1 MKILLQTKAT
11 QKPLFVKLI
20 MALACF
26 GIFTTSCVDKPD
38 VIGTFST
45 EMMGEYVA
53 NRTEDFSEFKKLLEV
68 TEVMGLLNAYGEYTL
83 FAPTNEA
90 MYAFYADQ
98 GKSSLDDFST
108 DTLKKIAYDHIIKG
122 YIVKTENFVDG
133 LMPFLTMSDRF
144 IATESR
150 PENNGLVYYINEKS
164 AIIFRDIIV
173 SNGVIHAINHVV
185 QPSELNIV
193 QSINKDPKFSLFNEA
208 LLKTGLW
215 KELLLTRDE
224 SYDPDDYGYI
234 DVTFIQGGGSKDELP
249 VSRKYGYTVLMESND
264 TYKNLYGIETLEQLS
279 AYAAANVYHEN
290 PDDANVTDITDRRN
304 SLNKFIAY
312 HLINKKLTYSK
323 FIDDYDTDHMI
334 KTYDMYEYI
343 ETMCPNTL
351 LEVKKER
358 ATGESNLLN
367 KSVETG
373 EAVRINKNYK
383 DIDATNGVYHEID
396 RILIYNKQVA
406 GELSSKRLRM
416 DAASFF
422 PELTNNNM
430 RYYDPSKPRSW
441 VFPKGYIKRLKAS
454 ETTRFCYLNA
464 YGGYLDYQGDE
475 VYLKGMY
482 DFEIETPPIPAGTYE
497 IRFGYQ
503 PTGGR
508 GAAQIYWDG
517 VPCGIPLDLRILAN
531 DPLIGFEEPGSNSE
545 DPNGY
550 ENDKMMRNRGYM
562 KGPAT
567 YKDVLGVWYGKRIA
581 RNSPQYVRRILGT
594 YTFTKSETHLFK
606 VKAVREGQFMFD
618 FLEFV
623 PVELI
628 ETEGID

>member
-1 MKILLQTKAT
+1 MKILVKMKAY
-11 QKPLFVKLI
+11 LNRSVVKIVFAIAVL
-20 MALACF
+20 
-26 GIFTTSCVDKPD
+26 GVFTTSCLDNPD
-38 VIGTFST
+38 VIDTFT
-45 EMMGEYVA
+45 QEMMGEYVA
-53 NRTEDFSEFKKLLEV
+53 SRPNDFSEFKQLLEK
-68 TEVMGLLNAYGEYTL
+68 TDIMGLLNAYGEYTL
-83 FAPTNEA
+83 FVPTNEA
-90 MYAFYADQ
+90 MQAFYLSQ
-98 GKSSLDDFST
+98 NKTSLDDFT
-108 DTLKKIAYDHIIKG
+108 PDTLKKIAYDHIIKG
-122 YIVKTENFVDG
+122 YIVKTENFIDG
-133 LMPFLTMSDRF
+133 LMPFLTMSDRY
-144 IATESR
+144 ISTESR
-150 PENNGLVYYINEKS
+150 TGNSALIYFINNKS
-164 AIIFRDIIV
+164 EIISRDIEV
-173 SNGVIHAINHVV
+173 SNGVIHIINHMVE
-185 QPSELNIV
+185 PSELNIV
-193 QSINKDPKFSLFNEA
+193 QSIARDSNFTLFNEA
-208 LLKTGLW
+208 LTKTGLW
-215 KELLLTRDE
+215 EELLLTRDE
-224 SYDPDDYGYI
+224 SYDPKNYSHI
-234 DVTFIQGGGSKDELP
+234 DVTFVQGGGSRDELP
-249 VSRKYGYTVLMESND
+249 VSRKFGYTVLMESD
-264 TYKNLYGIETLEQLS
+264 QTYKNVYGIENLEQLT

-290 PDDANVTDITDRRN
+290 PADASVTDITDRRN

-312 HLINKKLTYSK
+312 HLVNKKLTYTK

-334 KTYDMYEYI
+334 KTFDMYEYI
-343 ETMCPNTL
+343 ETMFPNTL

-358 ATGESNLLN
+358 ATGETNLLN

-373 EAVRINKNYK
+373 EAVRINKDYK

-396 RILIYNKQVA
+396 RILIYNHKVA

-464 YGGYLDYQGDE
+464 FGGYLDYQGDE
-475 VYLKGMY
+475 IYLKGMY
-482 DFEIETPPIPAGTYE
+482 DFEVETPPIPAGTYE

-508 GAAQIYWDG
+508 GAAQLYWDG
-517 VPCGIPLDLRILAN
+517 VPCGIPLDLRIPAN
-531 DPLIGFEEPGSNSE
+531 DPLIGFEEPGSNKE
-545 DPNGY
+545 DINGY

-567 YKDVLGVWYGKRIA
+567 YKDVLGWWYGKRVA

-594 YTFTKSETHLFK
+594 YTFTESKTHLFK

>member
-1 MKILLQTKAT
+1 MHMASIRFLRLPTRQCT
-11 QKPLFVKLI
+11 PLRRSGQV
-20 MALACF
+20 
-26 GIFTTSCVDKPD
+26 
-38 VIGTFST
+38 
-45 EMMGEYVA
+45 VA
-53 NRTEDFSEFKKLLEV
+53 RR
-68 TEVMGLLNAYGEYTL
+68 
-83 FAPTNEA
+83 
-90 MYAFYADQ
+90 
-98 GKSSLDDFST
+98 FST

-351 LEVKKER
+351 IEVKKER

-422 PELTNNNM
+422 P
-430 RYYDPSKPRSW
+430 
-441 VFPKGYIKRLKAS
+441 
-454 ETTRFCYLNA
+454 
-464 YGGYLDYQGDE
+464 
-475 VYLKGMY
+475 
-482 DFEIETPPIPAGTYE
+482 
-497 IRFGYQ
+497 
-503 PTGGR
+503 
-508 GAAQIYWDG
+508 
-517 VPCGIPLDLRILAN
+517 
-531 DPLIGFEEPGSNSE
+531 
-545 DPNGY
+545 
-550 ENDKMMRNRGYM
+550 
-562 KGPAT
+562 
-567 YKDVLGVWYGKRIA
+567 
-581 RNSPQYVRRILGT
+581 
-594 YTFTKSETHLFK
+594 
-606 VKAVREGQFMFD
+606 
-618 FLEFV
+618 
-623 PVELI
+623 
-628 ETEGID
+628 

>member
-1 MKILLQTKAT
+1 
-11 QKPLFVKLI
+11 
-20 MALACF
+20 
-26 GIFTTSCVDKPD
+26 
-38 VIGTFST
+38 
-45 EMMGEYVA
+45 MMGEYVA
-53 NRTEDFSEFKKLLEV
+53 IVQRTSPSSKSCSKSPMSWACSMHMASIRFLRL
-68 TEVMGLLNAYGEYTL
+68 
-83 FAPTNEA
+83 PTRQCTPLRRSGQVVA
-90 MYAFYADQ
+90 RR
-98 GKSSLDDFST
+98 FST

-351 LEVKKER
+351 IEVKKER

-422 PELTNNNM
+422 P
-430 RYYDPSKPRSW
+430 
-441 VFPKGYIKRLKAS
+441 
-454 ETTRFCYLNA
+454 
-464 YGGYLDYQGDE
+464 
-475 VYLKGMY
+475 
-482 DFEIETPPIPAGTYE
+482 
-497 IRFGYQ
+497 
-503 PTGGR
+503 
-508 GAAQIYWDG
+508 
-517 VPCGIPLDLRILAN
+517 
-531 DPLIGFEEPGSNSE
+531 
-545 DPNGY
+545 
-550 ENDKMMRNRGYM
+550 
-562 KGPAT
+562 
-567 YKDVLGVWYGKRIA
+567 
-581 RNSPQYVRRILGT
+581 
-594 YTFTKSETHLFK
+594 
-606 VKAVREGQFMFD
+606 
-618 FLEFV
+618 
-623 PVELI
+623 
-628 ETEGID
+628 